1 MKSVKQSLL
10 FAAFLLL
17 FAGCG
22 GIDPDP
28 DPGGGSGGGTTP
40 PAVVKDVTVGIVQS
54 GMGSTTKGYFI
65 KCLTDAGAYC
75 TVFPEYAT
83 TDALAENFVKS
94 VDAVII
100 PGKFT
105 DDISGR
111 KAHDERVVKAAIAAG
126 KPILGICLGHQ
137 HINSALGGTSPKI
150 SDNYPNSTVL
160 HKNSVN
166 GTNVGLTTEAH
177 SITIAQDSKLA
188 EILKS
193 TQAMVNTSHE
203 YSVKNLGTGLKAT
216 AWADDGVVEALE
228 GTRIMGVQF
237 HPEYLYGMMEI
248 KKFLAI
254 FQNLTDEAR
263 AAKAN

>member
-1 MKSVKQSLL
+1 MKRLKLFLFCFIACLL
-10 FAAFLLL
+10 FTV
-17 FAGCG
+17 GCEPEPE
-22 GIDPDP
+22 PDP
-28 DPGGGSGGGTTP
+28 SGGSGTVTP
-40 PAVVKDVTVGIVQS
+40 PAVVKDVTVGVARS
-54 GMGSTTKGYFI
+54 GMGSTTRSYFV
-65 KCLTDAGAYC
+65 KCLSDAGAYSQ
-75 TVFPEYAT
+75 FFSAYAT
-83 TDALAENFVKS
+83 TDALAKS
-94 VDAVII
+94 LVAEVDAVVI

-105 DDISGR
+105 DDTTGR
-111 KAHDERVVKAAIAAG
+111 KACDERIVKAAIAAG

-150 SDNYPNSTVL
+150 ADNYPNSTVL

-177 SITIAQDSKLA
+177 AITIAQDSKLA
-188 EILKS
+188 EILKA

-216 AWADDGVVEALE
+216 AWAEDGVVEALE

-254 FQNLTDEAR
+254 FQYLTDEAR